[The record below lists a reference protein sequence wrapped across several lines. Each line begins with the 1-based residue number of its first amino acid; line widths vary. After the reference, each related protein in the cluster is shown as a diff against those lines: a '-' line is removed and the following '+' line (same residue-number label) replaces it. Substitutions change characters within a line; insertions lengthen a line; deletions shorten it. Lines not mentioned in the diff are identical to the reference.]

1 MITMTQYSNSTQTF
15 ARFYY
20 SSLSSVRK
28 VTIEYSFFVL
38 KSIEIKQT
46 SYTVRRSMKQINKGE
61 GTAEVTGKDLL
72 KYTIFSVCGMA

>member
-61 GTAEVTGKDLL
+61 ETAEVTGKDLL